1 MVTPASLTYSGT
13 IPPDPNI
20 LPTRTQGMCWQHGGY
35 DAGDVLQKKESKAV
49 IAPTEPLEPVP
60 PPPPPPPPEPH
71 DELKLPTDHTGKPVR
86 STVKETLELLA
97 PQHGGSSCYRQRAS

>member
-1 MVTPASLTYSGT
+1 
-13 IPPDPNI
+13 
-20 LPTRTQGMCWQHGGY
+20 MCWQHGGY